1 MVTHCVVPLEP
12 LPARL
17 AVVRQVIFK
26 LRAAALP
33 TLHGALGPTGS
44 RAAQDAFVWRSPALH
59 VHSATNRWTPEGWQL
74 SFEALPFSML
84 MLLLAVRLRRE
95 KPHSAFSIYLV
106 RIEGSSP
113 SRICTTCGSL
123 TARAAM
129 PGATATRLFH
139 RAALIPWPLSRMVG
153 MRYALCCIF
162 VPLCCAVC
170 VACCEVQW
178 MALTRAT
185 VTIVYILPSS
195 V

>member
-1 MVTHCVVPLEP
+1 MNAGEDGCSILRLYPRPSCDEVGGRVATGTVLTVVYCVG
-12 LPARL
+12 
-17 AVVRQVIFK
+17 I
-26 LRAAALP
+26 
-33 TLHGALGPTGS
+33 
-44 RAAQDAFVWRSPALH
+44 
-59 VHSATNRWTPEGWQL
+59 
-74 SFEALPFSML
+74 SML

-95 KPHSAFSIYLV
+95 KPLSALSIYLV

-139 RAALIPWPLSRMVG
+139 RAALIPWPLGRMVG

-178 MALTRAT
+178 MALTRAA